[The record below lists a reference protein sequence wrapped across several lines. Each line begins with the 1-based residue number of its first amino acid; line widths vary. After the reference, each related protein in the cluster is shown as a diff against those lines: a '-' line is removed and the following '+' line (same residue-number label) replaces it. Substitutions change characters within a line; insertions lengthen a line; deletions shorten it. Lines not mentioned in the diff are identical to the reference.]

1 MILLNLYL
9 AFFKIGLFGFG
20 GGYVMIP
27 LIQQEI
33 IRNGWLSLETFLDI
47 IAISQMTPGPIAINS
62 GTFIGYQAA
71 GFAGALVATIGVV
84 TPSFILVIALSKLIK
99 KMRQLGYLESL
110 LLFLKPVVVGL
121 IIAAAYNI
129 GQTAIIDYTSI
140 IISAAV
146 FLILWKYKTRVHPIF
161 LIIAA
166 GVAGMIFY

>member
-121 IIAAAYNI
+121 IVAAAYSI
-129 GQTAIIDYTSI
+129 GKTAIIDYISI

-146 FLILWKYKTRVHPIF
+146 FLTLWKYKTRVHPIF

-166 GVAGMIFY
+166 GVAGMIFS

>member
-1 MILLNLYL
+1 
-9 AFFKIGLFGFG
+9 
-20 GGYVMIP
+20 MIP

-121 IIAAAYNI
+121 IVAAAYSI
-129 GQTAIIDYTSI
+129 GKTAIIDYISI

-166 GVAGMIFY
+166 GVAGMI